1 MTSSGRQKMVMK
13 GAALGAALV
22 ASVCL
27 PSGGRAQE
35 LMNQVEA
42 AQKLAEIRIWN
53 AQLLE
58 AKPALVDVEAAIS
71 GDCRAK
77 LPAEADFVTYCS
89 CARAV
94 VMYLWMNSG
103 SEPMQARVET
113 YAANPSSMTPA
124 DFLKYQ
130 GPELYKPFCDLA
142 LGTT

>member
-1 MTSSGRQKMVMK
+1 MTIGVRQKMKVW
-13 GAALGAALV
+13 GAALGVALF

-27 PSGGRAQE
+27 PSVGHADEQ
-35 LMNQVEA
+35 MSQAEA
-42 AQKLAEIRIWN
+42 AQQLIGLRVWN

-58 AKPALVDVEAAIS
+58 AKPALMDVEAAVN
-71 GDCRAK
+71 GDCRSK
-77 LPAEADFVTYCS
+77 LPAEADFVSYCS

-103 SEPMQARVET
+103 SEQMTALVES
-113 YAANPSSMTPA
+113 YVADPSSMMPA

-130 GPELYKPFCDLA
+130 GPELYKSFCDLA